1 MVELY
6 KTILVP
12 TDGSEPSN
20 HALEHAL
27 VIAEKYDAK
36 IQLLSVVSRIV
47 MPFFSDGGLG
57 RTPISTVED
66 YVRYQDQ
73 LKEVYKNVLKTA
85 EKKVEETHPD
95 LKVET
100 LLKEG
105 KPSTIIVET
114 AESNNVDLIV
124 IGSRGLG
131 GISGLILG
139 STSRRVVDSCTKPIL
154 IIK

>member
-47 MPFFSDGGLG
+47 MPFFLMAVS
-57 RTPISTVED
+57 VEPLS
-66 YVRYQDQ
+66 VQ
-73 LKEVYKNVLKTA
+73 LK
-85 EKKVEETHPD
+85 
-95 LKVET
+95 
-100 LLKEG
+100 
-105 KPSTIIVET
+105 IM
-114 AESNNVDLIV
+114 
-124 IGSRGLG
+124 
-131 GISGLILG
+131 
-139 STSRRVVDSCTKPIL
+139 
-154 IIK
+154 